1 MELDD
6 GRLGLID
13 FGQTKKL
20 TEKERLQYARVVA
33 SVGNKSDSR
42 VIADFMRQAGFSSKT
57 DDDYTLAE
65 YAGLFFDSDH
75 ISREKGY
82 ATPQHYFQYLM
93 ETDPLT
99 NIPNSAIMVARCSLL
114 FRGAGSALNSQ
125 VQTCNHWRHHANQA
139 LAAAAANCE

>member
-13 FGQTKKL
+13 FGQTKVL
-20 TEKERLQYARVVA
+20 TDEERLQFARIVA
-33 SVGNKSDSR
+33 AVGGKSDRSK
-42 VIADFMRQAGFSSKT
+42 IAGFMREAGFASKT
-57 DDDYTLAE
+57 NGNYCLAE

-75 ISREKGY
+75 ISKEKGY

-99 NIPNSAIMVARCSLL
+99 NIPDSAIMVARCSLL
-114 FRGAGSALNSQ
+114 FRGAGSAISRQ
-125 VQTCNHWRHHANQA
+125 VQTCSNWQLHANQA
-139 LAAAAANCE
+139 LAAAARD